1 MGGAPAFSG
10 NASGRSKGNMYGEAG
25 RGKGHHAARGRGG
38 QGDGD
43 WKNQKSRLQMAQ
55 EEDALEAGLGF
66 VNFTEGD
73 ERLGWLVNVSSVSGP
88 NNRHGRSRGIGAALK
103 DENASIHTRYARRY
117 PPARSPSRAPIQ
129 NLSKAWHPALPVFQN
144 SAKLNFQTLPIP
156 AIQTT
161 VQEAETGKEF
171 SAVNCYFMQ
180 QDGDTFKAQVRY
192 APYFLIATKPDC
204 EHDVEAFLRRR
215 YEGKIHDV
223 TVLDKEDLDLKNHLS
238 GLKQK
243 YLKVTFATVQ
253 DLMDV
258 RREVLPMV
266 KKNQSRSEAAEAY
279 EALHQMEASAV
290 THQGRAHH
298 GVSRGGEQK
307 STKGK
312 RAIANYADAMIDIR
326 EYDVPYHMRFLI
338 DTETRCG
345 WWYKVKVKQGE
356 VTLTHR
362 KDMLARGEVKICA
375 FDIETTKLPL
385 KFPDAEYDQVFMI
398 SYMLD
403 GQGYLII
410 NREVVS
416 ADIEDFEYSPKPE
429 YPGPFIVWNEPDEA
443 ALLRRWFDHMRE
455 VRPSVYV
462 TYNGDFFDWPFVET
476 RAEKN
481 GMSMYLELGFRCDR
495 KTGECRSRSAL
506 HLDAFAWVK
515 RDSYLPAGSHG
526 LKAVTK
532 AKLGYNPVEVD
543 PEDML
548 PFAQEQPHHMAAY
561 SVSDAVS
568 TYYLYMTYVHPFIF
582 SLATIIP
589 LSPDEVL
596 RKGSGTLCEALLM
609 VEAYRANIVCPNKT
623 QSAGEKH
630 YKGHL
635 LESETYIGGH
645 VECLEAGVFRA
656 DIPTKFRMNPK
667 GYQGL
672 LDSLDEDLKYALY
685 HEGKKM
691 TPEDV
696 ENYDEVRAAIAEK
709 LVDLRDNPV
718 QMAKPLIYHL
728 DVAAMYPN
736 IILTNRLQ
744 PPAMVTED
752 VCAACD
758 FNRPGKTCLREMEW
772 LWRGEH
778 YAATSSDYAAIKAQ
792 LEAEKFPPK
801 ADGTG
806 DGRPRY
812 WADLSYE
819 EQAAAKKKRLKMYSQ
834 KVYKRVLD
842 KPVTE
847 SKMAGICQ
855 RENGFYV
862 DTVKNFRDR
871 RYEYKGLNKT
881 WKGKLGD
888 AKKSGNPIAVQEAK
902 DMVTLFDSLQLA
914 HKCILN
920 SFYGYVMRKGAR
932 WYSMEM
938 AGVVTYTGAK
948 IIQMA
953 KRLVDD
959 IGKPLELDTDGI
971 WCCLPGTF
979 PEEFTLKPKE
989 GVNKKK
995 LTISYPC
1002 SVLNRLTALQCTN
1015 DQYQTLTDKE
1025 KRTYESSSEMSIE
1038 FEVDGPYKAMILP
1051 ASKEEGVLIKKR
1063 YAVFNFD
1070 GSLEEL
1076 KGFEVKR
1083 RGELKLIKMFQ
1094 TEVFDEFLKG
1104 TTLEEVYEAVGKVAN
1119 KWLDML
1125 DSKGRDLTDEDLVD
1139 YISEATTMSKSL
1151 EEYGDRKSCAT
1162 TTAKRLGA
1170 IIGGDIA
1177 NDKGLKAQ
1185 YIITKKPA
1193 GAPTSQRAVPVTVF
1207 QHEPAVAR
1215 SFLRDWTKDS
1225 PPGDADEVPD
1235 MRELLDWDYYKTRL
1249 ASAIQKIISIPAALQ
1264 HVPNPCPRV
1273 THPDWLHKMVR
1284 EKDDKFKQR
1293 KLADLFGAHDAKR
1306 ELLAAKDPNAPEH
1319 DAAATPGK
1327 KARGDELDMED
1338 VAGAA
1343 PGTLIGKTNGPR
1355 VQRFFRGV
1363 EDAARGGGVP
1373 TTPETAAVAARTLP
1387 GSGPSPADGGNV
1399 TGNVR
1404 RRNALDPVDI
1414 AREAFES
1421 LGSCP
1426 DKREDFDGWLRH
1438 HKAKWRLQRTERKR
1452 RRVQEADALAAA
1464 GGVTPGFGRSM
1475 TRPRTLGPGGLG
1487 AFVESRERTLAT
1499 SAWQLVQIEP
1509 AAAGPGH
1516 FTAWVL
1522 AAGTIHSV
1530 PIKVSRRLAV
1540 AMRSPDREGDLGL
1553 GGKKRV
1559 SAILPRGAKAEH
1571 VYEVK
1576 MEESEFASGLEVMD
1590 LLANPNVVGVFE
1602 RHVPLL
1608 EAAVQ
1613 KIGCVAS
1620 LRRGESR
1627 VDGGTVSEYDLD
1639 QLEMRTTAEC
1649 GYVPLARPD
1658 ASQAVRGMMRH
1669 VSLYRAG
1676 DKGKGVYALHT
1687 PATGAGVLVVV
1698 EPGAVGNGRRN
1709 QGVREVTVPAMDRA
1723 WRAARARVE
1732 ADGND
1737 AATRAEG
1744 ANDGIDWIVEYVKD
1758 DASAGAAVS
1767 RHLQAYLEDPKG
1779 PAVCVVEAPVDSG
1792 VDAVDGSIRR
1802 EGVAGRLG
1810 AIIPALARLPVV
1822 HVPANAAD
1830 TASMPAI
1837 GWQVNAAKTACARLA
1852 AHGDWLAERV
1862 AISRYAHIPV
1872 GNLGQDWCLHTADT
1886 FFARALRDSSQL
1898 LWTGPGGVPDLGGG
1912 SGDGAL
1918 SGLDDTLQT
1927 TRAEVNNPG
1936 AYRCVCVELRAHHL
1950 AVCAIANAHLLND
1963 LEQGALLGYEQNT
1976 VGSGKD
1982 KGDSGVRGGHEA
1994 AAAFRTLRTLVNNWL
2009 VDATER
2015 RNPYADALLGQ
2026 LRRWLLSAFST
2037 LREPALRHLVEL
2049 CMKKV
2054 FTLLLAEVKKL
2065 GATVVHA
2072 DMQTITIATGKNR
2085 LASAAAFVDG
2095 LRASLRRR
2103 ELFSWLELEP
2113 SRQWHSLL
2121 FRGPYD
2127 YGGLLASALP
2137 GAKQWS
2143 GHDTLGP
2150 DDFELDP
2157 VATRAAGVAEAAEAL
2172 DMHWNIASFLP
2183 ESIRE
2188 HFEVIVSEFIFRPWK
2203 RDFGGGLDDERDE
2216 VEDVD
2221 GLDDGEGDDAKA
2233 RVPPPLDTEGLEH
2246 EGDEALDECLLDA
2259 TPPQAREAGQTG
2271 PGQEENEPL
2280 PARTP
2285 LAGREAA
2292 EAAEEERA
2300 AWLAGQVGGYFS
2312 QRILRLVGEINRVL
2326 GPGTARHLGPQHR
2339 FPTPPGAHLPKELRG
2354 SPALAFVKTLCAA
2367 LSLDTSVE
2375 GPVSLLRKNA
2385 LKLLRVPEYA
2395 PQAEFREPCV
2405 TFVMR
2410 DAVCNYCSACADL
2423 DLCRDERLVEDAN
2436 WDCAACG
2443 NPYDPQWIEGT
2454 LVAHVN
2460 ERVRQAQLQDLRCT
2474 RDRRIKVSHLAARC
2488 ACGGLYGCVED
2499 AAATADDLRV
2509 MHDIARHHD
2518 FKVLRDV
2525 VEWVVRASPNLS
2537 HARAVLDVEDG
2548 K

>member
-1 MGGAPAFSG
+1 MTAPRA
-10 NASGRSKGNMYGEAG
+10 
-25 RGKGHHAARGRGG
+25 
-38 QGDGD
+38 
-43 WKNQKSRLQMAQ
+43 
-55 EEDALEAGLGF
+55 
-66 VNFTEGD
+66 T
-73 ERLGWLVNVSSVSGP
+73 
-88 NNRHGRSRGIGAALK
+88 
-103 DENASIHTRYARRY
+103 
-117 PPARSPSRAPIQ
+117 PPA
-129 NLSKAWHPALPVFQN
+129 LDSKISQAWHPTPHQPLFPAFQISAN
-144 SAKLNFQTLPIP
+144 SRTEPFSTH

-161 VQEAETGKEF
+161 IQEPETGKEF

-180 QDGDTFKAQVRY
+180 QDGETFKAQVRY
-192 APYFLIATKPDC
+192 APYFLLATKPDC

-215 YEGKIHDV
+215 YEGKILNV
-223 TVLDKEDLDLKNHLS
+223 TVEDKEDLDLKNHLS
-238 GLKQK
+238 GLTQK

-290 THQGRAHH
+290 AHAGRAHH

-312 RAIANYADAMIDIR
+312 RAIANYADAMMDIR

-345 WWYKVKVKQGE
+345 WWYQVKAVQGE

-362 KDMLARGEVKICA
+362 GDMLARGEVKICA

-416 ADIEDFEYSPKPE
+416 ADVDDFEYNPKPE

-455 VRPSVYV
+455 VQPSVYV

-476 RAEKN
+476 RAEKC
-481 GMSMYLELGFRCDR
+481 GMSMYLELGMRCDR

-548 PFAQEQPHHMAAY
+548 PFAQTHPHHMAAY

-623 QSAGEKH
+623 QSEGEKH
-630 YKGHL
+630 FRGHL

-685 HEGKKM
+685 HEGKQM

-709 LVDLRDNPV
+709 LVDLRDNPT

-744 PPAMVTED
+744 PSAMVTED
-752 VCAACD
+752 VCASCD

-778 YAATSSDYAAIKAQ
+778 SAATSSEYAAIKAQ
-792 LEAEKFPPK
+792 LEAEKFP
-801 ADGTG
+801 ALSDGK
-806 DGRPRY
+806 PRY

-819 EQAAAKKKRLKMYSQ
+819 EQAAAKKSRLKMYSQ
-834 KVYKRVLD
+834 KVYKRATD
-842 KPVTE
+842 KPITE
-847 SKMAGICQ
+847 TKIGGICQ

-871 RYEYKGLNKT
+871 RYEYKGLNKM

-888 AKKSGNPIAVQEAK
+888 AKKSGNPIAVQESK

-971 WCCLPGTF
+971 WCCLPGSF

-989 GVNKKK
+989 GVDKKK
-995 LTISYPC
+995 VTISYPC

-1015 DQYQTLTDKE
+1015 DQYQTLTDKQ
-1025 KRTYESSSEMSIE
+1025 KRTYETSSEMTIE

-1051 ASKEEGVLIKKR
+1051 ASKAEGVLIKKR

-1083 RGELKLIKMFQ
+1083 RGELKLIKLFQ

-1104 TTLEEVYEAVGKVAN
+1104 TTLEEVYDAVGKVAN

-1125 DSKGRDLTDEDLVD
+1125 DSKGKDLTDEDLVD

-1151 EEYGDRKSCAT
+1151 AEYGDRKSSAC
-1162 TTAKRLGA
+1162 TTARRLGA
-1170 IIGGDIA
+1170 FIGNDIV

-1185 YIITKKPA
+1185 YIITKKPTD
-1193 GAPTSQRAVPVTVF
+1193 APTSQKAVPVTIF
-1207 QHEPAVAR
+1207 QAEPAVAR
-1215 SFLRDWTKDS
+1215 SFLREWTKDI
-1225 PPGDADEVPD
+1225 PPGEPDEVPD
-1235 MRELLDWDYYKTRL
+1235 MREMLDWEYYKQRL
-1249 ASAIQKIISIPAALQ
+1249 GNAIQKIISIPAALQ
-1264 HVPNPCPRV
+1264 HVVNPCPRV
-1273 THPDWLHKMVR
+1273 IHPDWLHKMLR

-1293 KLADLFGAHDAKR
+1293 KLADLFGAQHER
-1306 ELLAAKDPNAPEH
+1306 NELAAKDPNAPAL
-1319 DAAATPGK
+1319 DQTTTPGK
-1327 KARGDELDMED
+1327 KGPGDELDMED
-1338 VAGAA
+1338 MAGGA
-1343 PGTLIGKTNGPR
+1343 PGTLIGKTSGPR
-1355 VQRFFRGV
+1355 VQRFFRGAA
-1363 EDAARGGGVP
+1363 EDAAPGGVP
-1373 TTPETAAVAARTLP
+1373 TTPETGAVASRAVP
-1387 GSGPSPADGGNV
+1387 GSGPTPGRT
-1399 TGNVR
+1399 TGTVR
-1404 RRNALDPVDI
+1404 KSRDAMDPVEI
-1414 AREAFES
+1414 ARETLEA
-1421 LGSCP
+1421 LGACP
-1426 DKREDFDGWLRH
+1426 DKKDDFDGWLQH
-1438 HKAKWRLQRTERKR
+1438 HKAKWRLQKAERKR

-1475 TRPRTLGPGGLG
+1475 TRPRAFGPGGLG
-1487 AFVESRERTLAT
+1487 AFVESRERTLAS

-1509 AAAGPGH
+1509 NSAGPGH

-1530 PIKVSRRLAV
+1530 PIKVSRRLTV

-1559 SAILPRGAKAEH
+1559 AAILPRGAKAEH

-1576 MEESEFASGLEVMD
+1576 MEESEFTSGLEVVD
-1590 LLANPNVVGVFE
+1590 LLVDPNVLGVFE
-1602 RHVPLL
+1602 RHVPLI
-1608 EAAVQ
+1608 ETAVQ
-1613 KIGCVAS
+1613 RVGCVAT
-1620 LRRGESR
+1620 LRRDADAKDANA
-1627 VDGGTVSEYDLD
+1627 VLEYDLD
-1639 QLEMRTTAEC
+1639 DLEMRTTAEC
-1649 GYVPLARPD
+1649 GYVPLADPD
-1658 ASQAVRGMMRH
+1658 SATAVRGMMRH

-1676 DKGKGVYALHT
+1676 GKDKGVYALHT
-1687 PATGAGVLVVV
+1687 PATGSAVLVVV
-1698 EPGAVGNGRRN
+1698 EPGAVGNGRRQ
-1709 QGVREVTVPAMDRA
+1709 QGVREVTAASMDRG
-1723 WRAARARVE
+1723 WRAARAE
-1732 ADGND
+1732 LKAAADDAVADD
-1737 AATRAEG
+1737 AATDEG
-1744 ANDGIDWIVEYVKD
+1744 EPSVKWTVEYVKD
-1758 DASAGAAVS
+1758 DEAAGAAVS

-1779 PAVCVVEAPVDSG
+1779 PALCLVEAPADSG
-1792 VDAVDGSIRR
+1792 VDAGADGSIRR

-1810 AIIPALARLPVV
+1810 AMIPALARLPVV
-1822 HVPANAAD
+1822 CVPANAAD
-1830 TASMPAI
+1830 SASMPAI
-1837 GWQVNAAKTACARLA
+1837 GWQVNAAKTACTRVA
-1852 AHGDWLAERV
+1852 AAGDWLAERV

-1872 GNLGQDWCLHTADT
+1872 GNLGSDWCLHTADT
-1886 FFARALRDSSQL
+1886 FFARALRDSAQL

-1918 SGLDDTLQT
+1918 SGLDDTLVT

-1936 AYRCVCVELRAHHL
+1936 AYRCVCVELKAHHL

-1963 LEQGALLGYEQNT
+1963 LEQGALLGYEQST
-1976 VGSGKD
+1976 VGGGKD

-2026 LRRWLLSAFST
+2026 LRRWLLSAFSS

-2065 GATVVHA
+2065 GATVIHA

-2157 VATRAAGVAEAAEAL
+2157 KTTGANGVDDAAEAL

-2188 HFEVIVSEFIFRPWK
+2188 HFEVVVSEFIFRPWK
-2203 RDFGGGLDDERDE
+2203 RDFGGGL
-2216 VEDVD
+2216 EDVD
-2221 GLDDGEGDDAKA
+2221 REPEYEVESDEEDNTHT
-2233 RVPPPLDTEGLEH
+2233 RPVPNVRSTGLED
-2246 EGDEALDECLLDA
+2246 EGDEALDS
-2259 TPPQAREAGQTG
+2259 TPPQPATEPPSVTFEDDADGLNPGEPMTQLQGREAREA
-2271 PGQEENEPL
+2271 
-2280 PARTP
+2280 
-2285 LAGREAA
+2285 
-2292 EAAEEERA
+2292 AAEERS
-2300 AWLAGQVGGYFS
+2300 AWLAGQVRGYFS

-2326 GPGTARHLGPQHR
+2326 GPGTARNLGPQHK
-2339 FPTPPGAHLPKELRG
+2339 FPNPPGAHLPTELRG
-2354 SPALAFVKTLCAA
+2354 SPALAFVKTLVAV
-2367 LSLDTSVE
+2367 LSLDTGVE
-2375 GPVSLLRKNA
+2375 GPVALLRKNA

-2395 PQAEFREPCV
+2395 PMAEFREPCV

-2410 DAVCNYCSACADL
+2410 DAVCDYCSACVDL
-2423 DLCRDERLVEDAN
+2423 DLCRDERLVEEQN
-2436 WDCAACG
+2436 WDCVSCG

-2460 ERVRQAQLQDLRCT
+2460 ERVRTAQLQDLRCG
-2474 RDRRIKVSHLAARC
+2474 RDRRIKVSHLGARC
-2488 ACGGLYGCVED
+2488 ACGGLYKCVED
-2499 AAATADDLRV
+2499 QSAVADDLRV
-2509 MHDIARHHD
+2509 MHDIARHHE
-2518 FKVLRDV
+2518 FAVLKDV
-2525 VEWVVRASPNLS
+2525 VEWVVRSSPNLS
-2537 HARAVLDVEDG
+2537 HARAVLELEDA

>member
-1 MGGAPAFSG
+1 M
-10 NASGRSKGNMYGEAG
+10 
-25 RGKGHHAARGRGG
+25 
-38 QGDGD
+38 
-43 WKNQKSRLQMAQ
+43 
-55 EEDALEAGLGF
+55 
-66 VNFTEGD
+66 
-73 ERLGWLVNVSSVSGP
+73 
-88 NNRHGRSRGIGAALK
+88 
-103 DENASIHTRYARRY
+103 
-117 PPARSPSRAPIQ
+117 
-129 NLSKAWHPALPVFQN
+129 
-144 SAKLNFQTLPIP
+144 
-156 AIQTT
+156 
-161 VQEAETGKEF
+161 
-171 SAVNCYFMQ
+171 
-180 QDGDTFKAQVRY
+180 
-192 APYFLIATKPDC
+192 
-204 EHDVEAFLRRR
+204 
-215 YEGKIHDV
+215 
-223 TVLDKEDLDLKNHLS
+223 
-238 GLKQK
+238 
-243 YLKVTFATVQ
+243 
-253 DLMDV
+253 
-258 RREVLPMV
+258 
-266 KKNQSRSEAAEAY
+266 
-279 EALHQMEASAV
+279 
-290 THQGRAHH
+290 
-298 GVSRGGEQK
+298 
-307 STKGK
+307 
-312 RAIANYADAMIDIR
+312 
-326 EYDVPYHMRFLI
+326 
-338 DTETRCG
+338 
-345 WWYKVKVKQGE
+345 
-356 VTLTHR
+356 
-362 KDMLARGEVKICA
+362 
-375 FDIETTKLPL
+375 
-385 KFPDAEYDQVFMI
+385 
-398 SYMLD
+398 
-403 GQGYLII
+403 
-410 NREVVS
+410 
-416 ADIEDFEYSPKPE
+416 
-429 YPGPFIVWNEPDEA
+429 
-443 ALLRRWFDHMRE
+443 
-455 VRPSVYV
+455 
-462 TYNGDFFDWPFVET
+462 
-476 RAEKN
+476 
-481 GMSMYLELGFRCDR
+481 
-495 KTGECRSRSAL
+495 
-506 HLDAFAWVK
+506 
-515 RDSYLPAGSHG
+515 
-526 LKAVTK
+526 
-532 AKLGYNPVEVD
+532 
-543 PEDML
+543 
-548 PFAQEQPHHMAAY
+548 
-561 SVSDAVS
+561 
-568 TYYLYMTYVHPFIF
+568 
-582 SLATIIP
+582 
-589 LSPDEVL
+589 
-596 RKGSGTLCEALLM
+596 
-609 VEAYRANIVCPNKT
+609 
-623 QSAGEKH
+623 
-630 YKGHL
+630 
-635 LESETYIGGH
+635 
-645 VECLEAGVFRA
+645 
-656 DIPTKFRMNPK
+656 
-667 GYQGL
+667 
-672 LDSLDEDLKYALY
+672 
-685 HEGKKM
+685 
-691 TPEDV
+691 
-696 ENYDEVRAAIAEK
+696 
-709 LVDLRDNPV
+709 
-718 QMAKPLIYHL
+718 
-728 DVAAMYPN
+728 
-736 IILTNRLQ
+736 
-744 PPAMVTED
+744 
-752 VCAACD
+752 
-758 FNRPGKTCLREMEW
+758 
-772 LWRGEH
+772 
-778 YAATSSDYAAIKAQ
+778 
-792 LEAEKFPPK
+792 
-801 ADGTG
+801 
-806 DGRPRY
+806 
-812 WADLSYE
+812 
-819 EQAAAKKKRLKMYSQ
+819 
-834 KVYKRVLD
+834 
-842 KPVTE
+842 
-847 SKMAGICQ
+847 
-855 RENGFYV
+855 
-862 DTVKNFRDR
+862 
-871 RYEYKGLNKT
+871 
-881 WKGKLGD
+881 
-888 AKKSGNPIAVQEAK
+888 
-902 DMVTLFDSLQLA
+902 
-914 HKCILN
+914 
-920 SFYGYVMRKGAR
+920 
-932 WYSMEM
+932 
-938 AGVVTYTGAK
+938 
-948 IIQMA
+948 
-953 KRLVDD
+953 
-959 IGKPLELDTDGI
+959 
-971 WCCLPGTF
+971 
-979 PEEFTLKPKE
+979 
-989 GVNKKK
+989 
-995 LTISYPC
+995 
-1002 SVLNRLTALQCTN
+1002 
-1015 DQYQTLTDKE
+1015 
-1025 KRTYESSSEMSIE
+1025 
-1038 FEVDGPYKAMILP
+1038 
-1051 ASKEEGVLIKKR
+1051 
-1063 YAVFNFD
+1063 
-1070 GSLEEL
+1070 
-1076 KGFEVKR
+1076 
-1083 RGELKLIKMFQ
+1083 
-1094 TEVFDEFLKG
+1094 
-1104 TTLEEVYEAVGKVAN
+1104 
-1119 KWLDML
+1119 
-1125 DSKGRDLTDEDLVD
+1125 
-1139 YISEATTMSKSL
+1139 
-1151 EEYGDRKSCAT
+1151 
-1162 TTAKRLGA
+1162 
-1170 IIGGDIA
+1170 
-1177 NDKGLKAQ
+1177 
-1185 YIITKKPA
+1185 
-1193 GAPTSQRAVPVTVF
+1193 
-1207 QHEPAVAR
+1207 
-1215 SFLRDWTKDS
+1215 
-1225 PPGDADEVPD
+1225 
-1235 MRELLDWDYYKTRL
+1235 
-1249 ASAIQKIISIPAALQ
+1249 
-1264 HVPNPCPRV
+1264 
-1273 THPDWLHKMVR
+1273 
-1284 EKDDKFKQR
+1284 
-1293 KLADLFGAHDAKR
+1293 
-1306 ELLAAKDPNAPEH
+1306 
-1319 DAAATPGK
+1319 
-1327 KARGDELDMED
+1327 
-1338 VAGAA
+1338 
-1343 PGTLIGKTNGPR
+1343 
-1355 VQRFFRGV
+1355 
-1363 EDAARGGGVP
+1363 
-1373 TTPETAAVAARTLP
+1373 
-1387 GSGPSPADGGNV
+1387 
-1399 TGNVR
+1399 
-1404 RRNALDPVDI
+1404 
-1414 AREAFES
+1414 
-1421 LGSCP
+1421 
-1426 DKREDFDGWLRH
+1426 
-1438 HKAKWRLQRTERKR
+1438 
-1452 RRVQEADALAAA
+1452 
-1464 GGVTPGFGRSM
+1464 
-1475 TRPRTLGPGGLG
+1475 G

-1723 WRAARARVE
+1723 WRAAQARVE
-1732 ADGND
+1732 ADGDD
-1737 AATRAEG
+1737 AATRADG
-1744 ANDGIDWIVEYVKD
+1744 ANDGVDWIVEYVKD

-1837 GWQVNAAKTACARLA
+1837 GWQTNAAKTACARLA

-2054 FTLLLAEVKKL
+2054 FTLLLAEVNKL

-2203 RDFGGGLDDERDE
+2203 RDFGGGLEDERDE

-2221 GLDDGEGDDAKA
+2221 GLDDGEGNDAKA

>member
-1 MGGAPAFSG
+1 MGRAPAFSG
-10 NASGRSKGNMYGEAG
+10 GASGRSKGNMYGEAG
-25 RGKGHHAARGRGG
+25 RGKGHHASRGRGDKG
-38 QGDGD
+38 GDGD

-55 EEDALEAGLGF
+55 EDDALEAGLGF

-73 ERLGWLVNVSSVSGP
+73 ERLGWLVNVSSVSA
-88 NNRHGRSRGIGAALK
+88 RT
-103 DENASIHTRYARRY
+103 TRYGRFRRVGRY
-117 PPARSPSRAPIQ
+117 QRTDRIDPSAIPPSMTAPRATPPA
-129 NLSKAWHPALPVFQN
+129 LDSKISQAWHPTQHQPLFPAFQISAN
-144 SAKLNFQTLPIP
+144 SRTEPFSAH

-161 VQEAETGKEF
+161 IQEPETGKEF

-180 QDGDTFKAQVRY
+180 QDGETFKAQVRY
-192 APYFLIATKPDC
+192 APYFLLATKPDC

-215 YEGKIHDV
+215 YEGKILNV
-223 TVLDKEDLDLKNHLS
+223 TVEDKEDLDLKNHLS
-238 GLKQK
+238 GLTQK

-290 THQGRAHH
+290 AHAGRAHH

-312 RAIANYADAMIDIR
+312 RAIANYADAMMDIR

-345 WWYKVKVKQGE
+345 WWYQVKAVQGE

-362 KDMLARGEVKICA
+362 GDMLARGEVKICA

-416 ADIEDFEYSPKPE
+416 ADVDDFEYNPKPE

-455 VRPSVYV
+455 VQPSVYV

-476 RAEKN
+476 RAEKC
-481 GMSMYLELGFRCDR
+481 GMSMYLELGMRCDR

-548 PFAQEQPHHMAAY
+548 PFAQTHPHHMAAY

-623 QSAGEKH
+623 QSEGEKH
-630 YKGHL
+630 FRGHL

-645 VECLEAGVFRA
+645 VECLDAGVFRA

-667 GYQGL
+667 GYKGL

-685 HEGKKM
+685 HEGKQM

-709 LVDLRDNPV
+709 LVDLRDNPT

-744 PPAMVTED
+744 PSAMVTED
-752 VCAACD
+752 VCASCD

-778 YAATSSDYAAIKAQ
+778 SAATSSEYAAIKAQ
-792 LEAEKFPPK
+792 LEAEKFP
-801 ADGTG
+801 ALSDGK
-806 DGRPRY
+806 PRY

-819 EQAAAKKKRLKMYSQ
+819 EQAVAKKSRLKMYSQ
-834 KVYKRVLD
+834 KVYKRATD
-842 KPVTE
+842 KPITE
-847 SKMAGICQ
+847 TKIGGICQ

-871 RYEYKGLNKT
+871 RYEYKGLNKM

-888 AKKSGNPIAVQEAK
+888 AKKSGNPIAVQESK

-971 WCCLPGTF
+971 WCCLPGSF

-989 GVNKKK
+989 GVDKKK
-995 LTISYPC
+995 VTISYPC

-1015 DQYQTLTDKE
+1015 DQYQTLTDKQ
-1025 KRTYESSSEMSIE
+1025 KRTYETSSEMTIE

-1051 ASKEEGVLIKKR
+1051 ASKAEGVLIKKR

-1104 TTLEEVYEAVGKVAN
+1104 TTLEEVYDAVGKVAN

-1125 DSKGRDLTDEDLVD
+1125 DSKGKDLTDEDLVD

-1151 EEYGDRKSCAT
+1151 AEYGDRKSSAC
-1162 TTAKRLGA
+1162 TTARRLGA
-1170 IIGGDIA
+1170 FIGNDIV

-1185 YIITKKPA
+1185 YIITKKPTD
-1193 GAPTSQRAVPVTVF
+1193 APTSQKAVPVTIF
-1207 QHEPAVAR
+1207 QAEPAVAR
-1215 SFLRDWTKDS
+1215 SFLREWTKDI
-1225 PPGDADEVPD
+1225 PPGEPDEVPD
-1235 MRELLDWDYYKTRL
+1235 MREMLDWEYYKQRL
-1249 ASAIQKIISIPAALQ
+1249 GNAIQKIISIPAALQ
-1264 HVPNPCPRV
+1264 HVVNPCPRV
-1273 THPDWLHKMVR
+1273 IHPDWLHKMLR

-1293 KLADLFGAHDAKR
+1293 KLADLFGAQHER
-1306 ELLAAKDPNAPEH
+1306 NELAAKDPNAPAL
-1319 DAAATPGK
+1319 DQTTTPGK
-1327 KARGDELDMED
+1327 KGPGDELDIED
-1338 VAGAA
+1338 MAGGA
-1343 PGTLIGKTNGPR
+1343 PGTLIGKTSGPM
-1355 VQRFFRGV
+1355 VQRFFRGAA
-1363 EDAARGGGVP
+1363 EDAAPGGVP
-1373 TTPETAAVAARTLP
+1373 TTPETGAVASRAVP
-1387 GSGPSPADGGNV
+1387 GSGPTPGRT
-1399 TGNVR
+1399 TGTVR
-1404 RRNALDPVDI
+1404 KSRDAMDPVEI
-1414 AREAFES
+1414 ARETLEA
-1421 LGSCP
+1421 LGACP
-1426 DKREDFDGWLRH
+1426 DKKDDFDGWLQH
-1438 HKAKWRLQRTERKR
+1438 HKAKWRLQKAERKR

-1464 GGVTPGFGRSM
+1464 GGVTTGFGRSM
-1475 TRPRTLGPGGLG
+1475 TRPRAFGPGGLG
-1487 AFVESRERTLAT
+1487 AFVESRERTLAS

-1509 AAAGPGH
+1509 NSAGPGH

-1530 PIKVSRRLAV
+1530 PIKVSRRLTV

-1559 SAILPRGAKAEH
+1559 AAILPRGAKAEH

-1576 MEESEFASGLEVMD
+1576 MEESEFTSGLEVVD
-1590 LLANPNVVGVFE
+1590 LLADPNVLGVFE
-1602 RHVPLL
+1602 RHVTLI
-1608 EAAVQ
+1608 ETAVQ
-1613 KIGCVAS
+1613 RVGCVAT
-1620 LRRGESR
+1620 LRRDADAKDANA
-1627 VDGGTVSEYDLD
+1627 VLEYDLD
-1639 QLEMRTTAEC
+1639 DLEMRTTAEC
-1649 GYVPLARPD
+1649 GYVPLADPD
-1658 ASQAVRGMMRH
+1658 STTAVRGMMRH

-1676 DKGKGVYALHT
+1676 GKDKGVYALHT
-1687 PATGAGVLVVV
+1687 PAAGSAVLVVV
-1698 EPGAVGNGRRN
+1698 EPGAVGNGRRQ
-1709 QGVREVTVPAMDRA
+1709 QGVREVTAASMDRG
-1723 WRAARARVE
+1723 WRAARAE
-1732 ADGND
+1732 LKAAADDAVADD
-1737 AATRAEG
+1737 AATDEG
-1744 ANDGIDWIVEYVKD
+1744 EPSVKWTVEYVKD
-1758 DASAGAAVS
+1758 DEAAGEAVS

-1779 PAVCVVEAPVDSG
+1779 PALCLVEAPADSG
-1792 VDAVDGSIRR
+1792 VDAGADGSIRR

-1810 AIIPALARLPVV
+1810 AMIPALARLPVV
-1822 HVPANAAD
+1822 CVPANAAD
-1830 TASMPAI
+1830 SASMPAI
-1837 GWQVNAAKTACARLA
+1837 GWQVNAAKTACTRVA
-1852 AHGDWLAERV
+1852 AAGDWLAERV

-1872 GNLGQDWCLHTADT
+1872 GNLGSDWCLHTADT
-1886 FFARALRDSSQL
+1886 FFARALRDSAQL

-1918 SGLDDTLQT
+1918 SGLDDTLVT

-1936 AYRCVCVELRAHHL
+1936 AYRCVCVELKAHHL

-1963 LEQGALLGYEQNT
+1963 LEQGALLGYEQST
-1976 VGSGKD
+1976 VGGGKD

-2026 LRRWLLSAFST
+2026 LRRWLLSAFSS

-2065 GATVVHA
+2065 GATVIHA

-2157 VATRAAGVAEAAEAL
+2157 KTTGANGVDDAAEAL

-2188 HFEVIVSEFIFRPWK
+2188 HFEVVVSEFIFRPWK
-2203 RDFGGGLDDERDE
+2203 RDFGGGL
-2216 VEDVD
+2216 EDVD
-2221 GLDDGEGDDAKA
+2221 REPEYEVDSDDEDNTHT
-2233 RVPPPLDTEGLEH
+2233 RPVPNVRSTGLED
-2246 EGDEALDECLLDA
+2246 EGDEALDS
-2259 TPPQAREAGQTG
+2259 TPPQPATEPPSVTFEDDADGLNPGEPMTQLQGREAREA
-2271 PGQEENEPL
+2271 
-2280 PARTP
+2280 
-2285 LAGREAA
+2285 
-2292 EAAEEERA
+2292 AAEERS
-2300 AWLAGQVGGYFS
+2300 AWLAGQVRGYFS

-2326 GPGTARHLGPQHR
+2326 GPGTARNLGPQHK
-2339 FPTPPGAHLPKELRG
+2339 FPTPPGAHLPTELRG
-2354 SPALAFVKTLCAA
+2354 SPALAFVKTLVAV
-2367 LSLDTSVE
+2367 LSLDTGVE
-2375 GPVSLLRKNA
+2375 GPVALLRKNA

-2395 PQAEFREPCV
+2395 PMAEFREPCV

-2410 DAVCNYCSACADL
+2410 DAVCDYCSACVDL
-2423 DLCRDERLVEDAN
+2423 DLCRDERLVEEQN
-2436 WDCAACG
+2436 WDCVSCG

-2460 ERVRQAQLQDLRCT
+2460 ERVRTAQLQDLRCG
-2474 RDRRIKVSHLAARC
+2474 RDRRIKVSHLGARC
-2488 ACGGLYGCVED
+2488 ACGGLYKCVED
-2499 AAATADDLRV
+2499 QSAVADDLRV
-2509 MHDIARHHD
+2509 MHDIARHHE
-2518 FKVLRDV
+2518 FAVLKDV
-2525 VEWVVRASPNLS
+2525 VEWVVRSSPNLS
-2537 HARAVLDVEDG
+2537 HARAVLELEDA

>member
-1 MGGAPAFSG
+1 M
-10 NASGRSKGNMYGEAG
+10 
-25 RGKGHHAARGRGG
+25 
-38 QGDGD
+38 
-43 WKNQKSRLQMAQ
+43 
-55 EEDALEAGLGF
+55 
-66 VNFTEGD
+66 
-73 ERLGWLVNVSSVSGP
+73 
-88 NNRHGRSRGIGAALK
+88 
-103 DENASIHTRYARRY
+103 
-117 PPARSPSRAPIQ
+117 
-129 NLSKAWHPALPVFQN
+129 
-144 SAKLNFQTLPIP
+144 
-156 AIQTT
+156 
-161 VQEAETGKEF
+161 
-171 SAVNCYFMQ
+171 
-180 QDGDTFKAQVRY
+180 
-192 APYFLIATKPDC
+192 
-204 EHDVEAFLRRR
+204 
-215 YEGKIHDV
+215 
-223 TVLDKEDLDLKNHLS
+223 
-238 GLKQK
+238 
-243 YLKVTFATVQ
+243 
-253 DLMDV
+253 
-258 RREVLPMV
+258 
-266 KKNQSRSEAAEAY
+266 
-279 EALHQMEASAV
+279 
-290 THQGRAHH
+290 
-298 GVSRGGEQK
+298 
-307 STKGK
+307 
-312 RAIANYADAMIDIR
+312 
-326 EYDVPYHMRFLI
+326 
-338 DTETRCG
+338 
-345 WWYKVKVKQGE
+345 
-356 VTLTHR
+356 
-362 KDMLARGEVKICA
+362 
-375 FDIETTKLPL
+375 
-385 KFPDAEYDQVFMI
+385 
-398 SYMLD
+398 
-403 GQGYLII
+403 
-410 NREVVS
+410 
-416 ADIEDFEYSPKPE
+416 
-429 YPGPFIVWNEPDEA
+429 
-443 ALLRRWFDHMRE
+443 
-455 VRPSVYV
+455 
-462 TYNGDFFDWPFVET
+462 
-476 RAEKN
+476 
-481 GMSMYLELGFRCDR
+481 
-495 KTGECRSRSAL
+495 
-506 HLDAFAWVK
+506 
-515 RDSYLPAGSHG
+515 
-526 LKAVTK
+526 
-532 AKLGYNPVEVD
+532 
-543 PEDML
+543 
-548 PFAQEQPHHMAAY
+548 
-561 SVSDAVS
+561 
-568 TYYLYMTYVHPFIF
+568 
-582 SLATIIP
+582 
-589 LSPDEVL
+589 
-596 RKGSGTLCEALLM
+596 
-609 VEAYRANIVCPNKT
+609 
-623 QSAGEKH
+623 
-630 YKGHL
+630 
-635 LESETYIGGH
+635 
-645 VECLEAGVFRA
+645 
-656 DIPTKFRMNPK
+656 
-667 GYQGL
+667 
-672 LDSLDEDLKYALY
+672 
-685 HEGKKM
+685 
-691 TPEDV
+691 
-696 ENYDEVRAAIAEK
+696 
-709 LVDLRDNPV
+709 
-718 QMAKPLIYHL
+718 
-728 DVAAMYPN
+728 
-736 IILTNRLQ
+736 
-744 PPAMVTED
+744 
-752 VCAACD
+752 
-758 FNRPGKTCLREMEW
+758 
-772 LWRGEH
+772 
-778 YAATSSDYAAIKAQ
+778 
-792 LEAEKFPPK
+792 
-801 ADGTG
+801 
-806 DGRPRY
+806 
-812 WADLSYE
+812 
-819 EQAAAKKKRLKMYSQ
+819 
-834 KVYKRVLD
+834 
-842 KPVTE
+842 
-847 SKMAGICQ
+847 
-855 RENGFYV
+855 
-862 DTVKNFRDR
+862 
-871 RYEYKGLNKT
+871 
-881 WKGKLGD
+881 
-888 AKKSGNPIAVQEAK
+888 
-902 DMVTLFDSLQLA
+902 
-914 HKCILN
+914 
-920 SFYGYVMRKGAR
+920 
-932 WYSMEM
+932 
-938 AGVVTYTGAK
+938 
-948 IIQMA
+948 
-953 KRLVDD
+953 
-959 IGKPLELDTDGI
+959 
-971 WCCLPGTF
+971 
-979 PEEFTLKPKE
+979 
-989 GVNKKK
+989 
-995 LTISYPC
+995 
-1002 SVLNRLTALQCTN
+1002 
-1015 DQYQTLTDKE
+1015 
-1025 KRTYESSSEMSIE
+1025 
-1038 FEVDGPYKAMILP
+1038 
-1051 ASKEEGVLIKKR
+1051 
-1063 YAVFNFD
+1063 
-1070 GSLEEL
+1070 
-1076 KGFEVKR
+1076 
-1083 RGELKLIKMFQ
+1083 
-1094 TEVFDEFLKG
+1094 
-1104 TTLEEVYEAVGKVAN
+1104 
-1119 KWLDML
+1119 
-1125 DSKGRDLTDEDLVD
+1125 
-1139 YISEATTMSKSL
+1139 
-1151 EEYGDRKSCAT
+1151 
-1162 TTAKRLGA
+1162 
-1170 IIGGDIA
+1170 
-1177 NDKGLKAQ
+1177 
-1185 YIITKKPA
+1185 
-1193 GAPTSQRAVPVTVF
+1193 
-1207 QHEPAVAR
+1207 
-1215 SFLRDWTKDS
+1215 
-1225 PPGDADEVPD
+1225 
-1235 MRELLDWDYYKTRL
+1235 
-1249 ASAIQKIISIPAALQ
+1249 
-1264 HVPNPCPRV
+1264 
-1273 THPDWLHKMVR
+1273 
-1284 EKDDKFKQR
+1284 
-1293 KLADLFGAHDAKR
+1293 
-1306 ELLAAKDPNAPEH
+1306 
-1319 DAAATPGK
+1319 
-1327 KARGDELDMED
+1327 
-1338 VAGAA
+1338 
-1343 PGTLIGKTNGPR
+1343 
-1355 VQRFFRGV
+1355 
-1363 EDAARGGGVP
+1363 
-1373 TTPETAAVAARTLP
+1373 
-1387 GSGPSPADGGNV
+1387 
-1399 TGNVR
+1399 
-1404 RRNALDPVDI
+1404 
-1414 AREAFES
+1414 
-1421 LGSCP
+1421 
-1426 DKREDFDGWLRH
+1426 
-1438 HKAKWRLQRTERKR
+1438 
-1452 RRVQEADALAAA
+1452 
-1464 GGVTPGFGRSM
+1464 
-1475 TRPRTLGPGGLG
+1475 G

-1732 ADGND
+1732 ADGDD
-1737 AATRAEG
+1737 AATRADG
-1744 ANDGIDWIVEYVKD
+1744 ANDGVDWIVEYVKD

>member
-1 MGGAPAFSG
+1 
-10 NASGRSKGNMYGEAG
+10 
-25 RGKGHHAARGRGG
+25 
-38 QGDGD
+38 
-43 WKNQKSRLQMAQ
+43 
-55 EEDALEAGLGF
+55 
-66 VNFTEGD
+66 
-73 ERLGWLVNVSSVSGP
+73 
-88 NNRHGRSRGIGAALK
+88 
-103 DENASIHTRYARRY
+103 
-117 PPARSPSRAPIQ
+117 
-129 NLSKAWHPALPVFQN
+129 
-144 SAKLNFQTLPIP
+144 
-156 AIQTT
+156 
-161 VQEAETGKEF
+161 
-171 SAVNCYFMQ
+171 
-180 QDGDTFKAQVRY
+180 
-192 APYFLIATKPDC
+192 
-204 EHDVEAFLRRR
+204 
-215 YEGKIHDV
+215 
-223 TVLDKEDLDLKNHLS
+223 
-238 GLKQK
+238 
-243 YLKVTFATVQ
+243 
-253 DLMDV
+253 
-258 RREVLPMV
+258 
-266 KKNQSRSEAAEAY
+266 
-279 EALHQMEASAV
+279 
-290 THQGRAHH
+290 
-298 GVSRGGEQK
+298 
-307 STKGK
+307 
-312 RAIANYADAMIDIR
+312 
-326 EYDVPYHMRFLI
+326 
-338 DTETRCG
+338 
-345 WWYKVKVKQGE
+345 
-356 VTLTHR
+356 
-362 KDMLARGEVKICA
+362 
-375 FDIETTKLPL
+375 
-385 KFPDAEYDQVFMI
+385 
-398 SYMLD
+398 
-403 GQGYLII
+403 
-410 NREVVS
+410 
-416 ADIEDFEYSPKPE
+416 
-429 YPGPFIVWNEPDEA
+429 
-443 ALLRRWFDHMRE
+443 
-455 VRPSVYV
+455 
-462 TYNGDFFDWPFVET
+462 
-476 RAEKN
+476 
-481 GMSMYLELGFRCDR
+481 
-495 KTGECRSRSAL
+495 
-506 HLDAFAWVK
+506 
-515 RDSYLPAGSHG
+515 
-526 LKAVTK
+526 
-532 AKLGYNPVEVD
+532 
-543 PEDML
+543 
-548 PFAQEQPHHMAAY
+548 
-561 SVSDAVS
+561 
-568 TYYLYMTYVHPFIF
+568 
-582 SLATIIP
+582 
-589 LSPDEVL
+589 
-596 RKGSGTLCEALLM
+596 
-609 VEAYRANIVCPNKT
+609 
-623 QSAGEKH
+623 
-630 YKGHL
+630 
-635 LESETYIGGH
+635 
-645 VECLEAGVFRA
+645 
-656 DIPTKFRMNPK
+656 
-667 GYQGL
+667 
-672 LDSLDEDLKYALY
+672 
-685 HEGKKM
+685 
-691 TPEDV
+691 
-696 ENYDEVRAAIAEK
+696 
-709 LVDLRDNPV
+709 
-718 QMAKPLIYHL
+718 
-728 DVAAMYPN
+728 
-736 IILTNRLQ
+736 
-744 PPAMVTED
+744 
-752 VCAACD
+752 
-758 FNRPGKTCLREMEW
+758 
-772 LWRGEH
+772 
-778 YAATSSDYAAIKAQ
+778 
-792 LEAEKFPPK
+792 
-801 ADGTG
+801 
-806 DGRPRY
+806 
-812 WADLSYE
+812 
-819 EQAAAKKKRLKMYSQ
+819 
-834 KVYKRVLD
+834 
-842 KPVTE
+842 
-847 SKMAGICQ
+847 
-855 RENGFYV
+855 
-862 DTVKNFRDR
+862 
-871 RYEYKGLNKT
+871 
-881 WKGKLGD
+881 
-888 AKKSGNPIAVQEAK
+888 
-902 DMVTLFDSLQLA
+902 
-914 HKCILN
+914 
-920 SFYGYVMRKGAR
+920 
-932 WYSMEM
+932 
-938 AGVVTYTGAK
+938 
-948 IIQMA
+948 
-953 KRLVDD
+953 
-959 IGKPLELDTDGI
+959 
-971 WCCLPGTF
+971 
-979 PEEFTLKPKE
+979 
-989 GVNKKK
+989 
-995 LTISYPC
+995 
-1002 SVLNRLTALQCTN
+1002 
-1015 DQYQTLTDKE
+1015 
-1025 KRTYESSSEMSIE
+1025 
-1038 FEVDGPYKAMILP
+1038 
-1051 ASKEEGVLIKKR
+1051 
-1063 YAVFNFD
+1063 
-1070 GSLEEL
+1070 
-1076 KGFEVKR
+1076 
-1083 RGELKLIKMFQ
+1083 
-1094 TEVFDEFLKG
+1094 
-1104 TTLEEVYEAVGKVAN
+1104 
-1119 KWLDML
+1119 
-1125 DSKGRDLTDEDLVD
+1125 
-1139 YISEATTMSKSL
+1139 
-1151 EEYGDRKSCAT
+1151 
-1162 TTAKRLGA
+1162 
-1170 IIGGDIA
+1170 
-1177 NDKGLKAQ
+1177 
-1185 YIITKKPA
+1185 
-1193 GAPTSQRAVPVTVF
+1193 
-1207 QHEPAVAR
+1207 
-1215 SFLRDWTKDS
+1215 
-1225 PPGDADEVPD
+1225 
-1235 MRELLDWDYYKTRL
+1235 
-1249 ASAIQKIISIPAALQ
+1249 
-1264 HVPNPCPRV
+1264 
-1273 THPDWLHKMVR
+1273 
-1284 EKDDKFKQR
+1284 
-1293 KLADLFGAHDAKR
+1293 
-1306 ELLAAKDPNAPEH
+1306 
-1319 DAAATPGK
+1319 
-1327 KARGDELDMED
+1327 
-1338 VAGAA
+1338 
-1343 PGTLIGKTNGPR
+1343 
-1355 VQRFFRGV
+1355 
-1363 EDAARGGGVP
+1363 
-1373 TTPETAAVAARTLP
+1373 
-1387 GSGPSPADGGNV
+1387 
-1399 TGNVR
+1399 
-1404 RRNALDPVDI
+1404 
-1414 AREAFES
+1414 
-1421 LGSCP
+1421 
-1426 DKREDFDGWLRH
+1426 
-1438 HKAKWRLQRTERKR
+1438 
-1452 RRVQEADALAAA
+1452 
-1464 GGVTPGFGRSM
+1464 
-1475 TRPRTLGPGGLG
+1475 
-1487 AFVESRERTLAT
+1487 
-1499 SAWQLVQIEP
+1499 
-1509 AAAGPGH
+1509 
-1516 FTAWVL
+1516 
-1522 AAGTIHSV
+1522 
-1530 PIKVSRRLAV
+1530 
-1540 AMRSPDREGDLGL
+1540 
-1553 GGKKRV
+1553 
-1559 SAILPRGAKAEH
+1559 
-1571 VYEVK
+1571 
-1576 MEESEFASGLEVMD
+1576 
-1590 LLANPNVVGVFE
+1590 
-1602 RHVPLL
+1602 
-1608 EAAVQ
+1608 
-1613 KIGCVAS
+1613 
-1620 LRRGESR
+1620 
-1627 VDGGTVSEYDLD
+1627 
-1639 QLEMRTTAEC
+1639 
-1649 GYVPLARPD
+1649 
-1658 ASQAVRGMMRH
+1658 MRH

-1723 WRAARARVE
+1723 WRAAQARVE
-1732 ADGND
+1732 ADGDD
-1737 AATRAEG
+1737 AATRADG
-1744 ANDGIDWIVEYVKD
+1744 ANDGVDWIVEYVKD

-1779 PAVCVVEAPVDSG
+1779 PAVCVVEAPGNSG

-1837 GWQVNAAKTACARLA
+1837 GWQVNAAKTACTRLA

-2072 DMQTITIATGKNR
+2072 DMQTITIATGKHR

>member
-1 MGGAPAFSG
+1 
-10 NASGRSKGNMYGEAG
+10 
-25 RGKGHHAARGRGG
+25 
-38 QGDGD
+38 
-43 WKNQKSRLQMAQ
+43 
-55 EEDALEAGLGF
+55 
-66 VNFTEGD
+66 
-73 ERLGWLVNVSSVSGP
+73 
-88 NNRHGRSRGIGAALK
+88 
-103 DENASIHTRYARRY
+103 
-117 PPARSPSRAPIQ
+117 
-129 NLSKAWHPALPVFQN
+129 
-144 SAKLNFQTLPIP
+144 
-156 AIQTT
+156 
-161 VQEAETGKEF
+161 
-171 SAVNCYFMQ
+171 
-180 QDGDTFKAQVRY
+180 
-192 APYFLIATKPDC
+192 
-204 EHDVEAFLRRR
+204 
-215 YEGKIHDV
+215 
-223 TVLDKEDLDLKNHLS
+223 
-238 GLKQK
+238 
-243 YLKVTFATVQ
+243 
-253 DLMDV
+253 
-258 RREVLPMV
+258 
-266 KKNQSRSEAAEAY
+266 
-279 EALHQMEASAV
+279 
-290 THQGRAHH
+290 
-298 GVSRGGEQK
+298 
-307 STKGK
+307 
-312 RAIANYADAMIDIR
+312 
-326 EYDVPYHMRFLI
+326 
-338 DTETRCG
+338 
-345 WWYKVKVKQGE
+345 
-356 VTLTHR
+356 
-362 KDMLARGEVKICA
+362 
-375 FDIETTKLPL
+375 
-385 KFPDAEYDQVFMI
+385 
-398 SYMLD
+398 
-403 GQGYLII
+403 
-410 NREVVS
+410 
-416 ADIEDFEYSPKPE
+416 
-429 YPGPFIVWNEPDEA
+429 
-443 ALLRRWFDHMRE
+443 
-455 VRPSVYV
+455 
-462 TYNGDFFDWPFVET
+462 
-476 RAEKN
+476 
-481 GMSMYLELGFRCDR
+481 
-495 KTGECRSRSAL
+495 
-506 HLDAFAWVK
+506 
-515 RDSYLPAGSHG
+515 
-526 LKAVTK
+526 
-532 AKLGYNPVEVD
+532 
-543 PEDML
+543 
-548 PFAQEQPHHMAAY
+548 
-561 SVSDAVS
+561 
-568 TYYLYMTYVHPFIF
+568 
-582 SLATIIP
+582 
-589 LSPDEVL
+589 
-596 RKGSGTLCEALLM
+596 
-609 VEAYRANIVCPNKT
+609 
-623 QSAGEKH
+623 
-630 YKGHL
+630 
-635 LESETYIGGH
+635 
-645 VECLEAGVFRA
+645 
-656 DIPTKFRMNPK
+656 
-667 GYQGL
+667 
-672 LDSLDEDLKYALY
+672 
-685 HEGKKM
+685 
-691 TPEDV
+691 
-696 ENYDEVRAAIAEK
+696 
-709 LVDLRDNPV
+709 
-718 QMAKPLIYHL
+718 
-728 DVAAMYPN
+728 
-736 IILTNRLQ
+736 
-744 PPAMVTED
+744 
-752 VCAACD
+752 
-758 FNRPGKTCLREMEW
+758 
-772 LWRGEH
+772 
-778 YAATSSDYAAIKAQ
+778 
-792 LEAEKFPPK
+792 
-801 ADGTG
+801 
-806 DGRPRY
+806 
-812 WADLSYE
+812 
-819 EQAAAKKKRLKMYSQ
+819 
-834 KVYKRVLD
+834 
-842 KPVTE
+842 
-847 SKMAGICQ
+847 
-855 RENGFYV
+855 
-862 DTVKNFRDR
+862 
-871 RYEYKGLNKT
+871 
-881 WKGKLGD
+881 
-888 AKKSGNPIAVQEAK
+888 
-902 DMVTLFDSLQLA
+902 
-914 HKCILN
+914 
-920 SFYGYVMRKGAR
+920 
-932 WYSMEM
+932 
-938 AGVVTYTGAK
+938 
-948 IIQMA
+948 
-953 KRLVDD
+953 
-959 IGKPLELDTDGI
+959 
-971 WCCLPGTF
+971 
-979 PEEFTLKPKE
+979 
-989 GVNKKK
+989 
-995 LTISYPC
+995 
-1002 SVLNRLTALQCTN
+1002 
-1015 DQYQTLTDKE
+1015 
-1025 KRTYESSSEMSIE
+1025 
-1038 FEVDGPYKAMILP
+1038 
-1051 ASKEEGVLIKKR
+1051 
-1063 YAVFNFD
+1063 
-1070 GSLEEL
+1070 
-1076 KGFEVKR
+1076 
-1083 RGELKLIKMFQ
+1083 
-1094 TEVFDEFLKG
+1094 
-1104 TTLEEVYEAVGKVAN
+1104 
-1119 KWLDML
+1119 
-1125 DSKGRDLTDEDLVD
+1125 
-1139 YISEATTMSKSL
+1139 
-1151 EEYGDRKSCAT
+1151 
-1162 TTAKRLGA
+1162 
-1170 IIGGDIA
+1170 
-1177 NDKGLKAQ
+1177 
-1185 YIITKKPA
+1185 
-1193 GAPTSQRAVPVTVF
+1193 
-1207 QHEPAVAR
+1207 
-1215 SFLRDWTKDS
+1215 
-1225 PPGDADEVPD
+1225 
-1235 MRELLDWDYYKTRL
+1235 
-1249 ASAIQKIISIPAALQ
+1249 
-1264 HVPNPCPRV
+1264 
-1273 THPDWLHKMVR
+1273 
-1284 EKDDKFKQR
+1284 
-1293 KLADLFGAHDAKR
+1293 
-1306 ELLAAKDPNAPEH
+1306 
-1319 DAAATPGK
+1319 
-1327 KARGDELDMED
+1327 
-1338 VAGAA
+1338 
-1343 PGTLIGKTNGPR
+1343 
-1355 VQRFFRGV
+1355 
-1363 EDAARGGGVP
+1363 
-1373 TTPETAAVAARTLP
+1373 
-1387 GSGPSPADGGNV
+1387 
-1399 TGNVR
+1399 
-1404 RRNALDPVDI
+1404 
-1414 AREAFES
+1414 
-1421 LGSCP
+1421 
-1426 DKREDFDGWLRH
+1426 
-1438 HKAKWRLQRTERKR
+1438 
-1452 RRVQEADALAAA
+1452 
-1464 GGVTPGFGRSM
+1464 
-1475 TRPRTLGPGGLG
+1475 
-1487 AFVESRERTLAT
+1487 
-1499 SAWQLVQIEP
+1499 
-1509 AAAGPGH
+1509 
-1516 FTAWVL
+1516 
-1522 AAGTIHSV
+1522 
-1530 PIKVSRRLAV
+1530 
-1540 AMRSPDREGDLGL
+1540 
-1553 GGKKRV
+1553 
-1559 SAILPRGAKAEH
+1559 
-1571 VYEVK
+1571 
-1576 MEESEFASGLEVMD
+1576 
-1590 LLANPNVVGVFE
+1590 
-1602 RHVPLL
+1602 
-1608 EAAVQ
+1608 
-1613 KIGCVAS
+1613 
-1620 LRRGESR
+1620 
-1627 VDGGTVSEYDLD
+1627 
-1639 QLEMRTTAEC
+1639 
-1649 GYVPLARPD
+1649 
-1658 ASQAVRGMMRH
+1658 MRH

-1732 ADGND
+1732 ADGDD
-1737 AATRAEG
+1737 AATRADG
-1744 ANDGIDWIVEYVKD
+1744 ANDGVDWIVEYVKD

-1779 PAVCVVEAPVDSG
+1779 PAVCVVEAPGNSG

-2072 DMQTITIATGKNR
+2072 DMQTITIATGKHR

-2385 LKLLRVPEYA
+2385 LKLLRVPEYS

-2436 WDCAACG
+2436 WDCASCG

>member
-1 MGGAPAFSG
+1 MTAPRATPPALDSKISPRKLGTPPQHQPLFPAFQISA
-10 NASGRSKGNMYGEAG
+10 NSLNEP
-25 RGKGHHAARGRGG
+25 
-38 QGDGD
+38 
-43 WKNQKSRLQMAQ
+43 
-55 EEDALEAGLGF
+55 F
-66 VNFTEGD
+66 
-73 ERLGWLVNVSSVSGP
+73 
-88 NNRHGRSRGIGAALK
+88 
-103 DENASIHTRYARRY
+103 SIH
-117 PPARSPSRAPIQ
+117 
-129 NLSKAWHPALPVFQN
+129 
-144 SAKLNFQTLPIP
+144 

-161 VQEAETGKEF
+161 IQEPETGKEF

-180 QDGDTFKAQVRY
+180 QDGETFKAQVRY
-192 APYFLIATKPDC
+192 APYFLLATKPDC

-215 YEGKIHDV
+215 YEGKILNV
-223 TVLDKEDLDLKNHLS
+223 TVEDKEDLDLKNHLS
-238 GLKQK
+238 GLTQK

-290 THQGRAHH
+290 AHAGRAHH

-312 RAIANYADAMIDIR
+312 RAIANYADAMMDIR

-345 WWYKVKVKQGE
+345 WWYQVKAVQGE

-362 KDMLARGEVKICA
+362 SDMLARGEVKICA

-416 ADIEDFEYSPKPE
+416 ADVDDFEYNPKPE

-455 VRPSVYV
+455 VQPSVYV

-476 RAEKN
+476 RAEKC
-481 GMSMYLELGFRCDR
+481 GMSMYLELGMRCDR

-548 PFAQEQPHHMAAY
+548 PFAQTHPHHMAAY

-623 QSAGEKH
+623 QSEGEKH
-630 YKGHL
+630 FRGHL

-685 HEGKKM
+685 HEGKQM

-709 LVDLRDNPV
+709 LVDLRDNPT

-744 PPAMVTED
+744 PSAMVTED
-752 VCAACD
+752 VCASCD

-778 YAATSSDYAAIKAQ
+778 SAATSSEYAAIKAQ
-792 LEAEKFPPK
+792 LEAEKFP
-801 ADGTG
+801 ALSDGK
-806 DGRPRY
+806 PRY

-819 EQAAAKKKRLKMYSQ
+819 EQAVAKKSRLKMYSQ
-834 KVYKRVLD
+834 KVYKRATD
-842 KPVTE
+842 KPITE
-847 SKMAGICQ
+847 TKIGGICQ

-871 RYEYKGLNKT
+871 RYEYKGLNKM
-881 WKGKLGD
+881 WKGKLGE
-888 AKKSGNPIAVQEAK
+888 AKKSGNPIAVQESK

-971 WCCLPGTF
+971 WCCLPGSF

-989 GVNKKK
+989 GVDKKK
-995 LTISYPC
+995 VTISYPC

-1015 DQYQTLTDKE
+1015 DQYQTLTDKQ
-1025 KRTYESSSEMSIE
+1025 KRTYETSSEMTIE

-1051 ASKEEGVLIKKR
+1051 ASKAEGVLIKKR

-1104 TTLEEVYEAVGKVAN
+1104 TTLEEVYDAVGKVAN

-1125 DSKGRDLTDEDLVD
+1125 DSKGKDLTDEDLVD

-1151 EEYGDRKSCAT
+1151 AEYGDRKSSAC
-1162 TTAKRLGA
+1162 TTARRLGA
-1170 IIGGDIA
+1170 FIGNDIV

-1185 YIITKKPA
+1185 YIITKKPTD
-1193 GAPTSQRAVPVTVF
+1193 APTSQKAVPVTIF
-1207 QHEPAVAR
+1207 QAEPAVAR
-1215 SFLRDWTKDS
+1215 SFLREWTKDI
-1225 PPGDADEVPD
+1225 PPGEPDEVPD
-1235 MRELLDWDYYKTRL
+1235 MREMLDWEYYKQRL
-1249 ASAIQKIISIPAALQ
+1249 ANAIQKIISIPAALQ
-1264 HVPNPCPRV
+1264 DVVNPCPRV
-1273 THPDWLHKMVR
+1273 VHPDWLHKMLR

-1293 KLADLFGAHDAKR
+1293 KLADLFGAQHER
-1306 ELLAAKDPNAPEH
+1306 NELAAKDPNAPAL
-1319 DAAATPGK
+1319 DQTTTPGK
-1327 KARGDELDMED
+1327 KGPGDELDMED
-1338 VAGAA
+1338 MAGGA
-1343 PGTLIGKTNGPR
+1343 PGTLIGKTSGPR
-1355 VQRFFRGV
+1355 VQRFFRGAA
-1363 EDAARGGGVP
+1363 EDAAPGGVP
-1373 TTPETAAVAARTLP
+1373 TTPETGAVASRAVP
-1387 GSGPSPADGGNV
+1387 GSGPTPGRA
-1399 TGNVR
+1399 TGTVR
-1404 RRNALDPVDI
+1404 KSRDAMDPVEI
-1414 AREAFES
+1414 ARETLEA
-1421 LGSCP
+1421 LGACP
-1426 DKREDFDGWLRH
+1426 DKKDDFDGWLQH
-1438 HKAKWRLQRTERKR
+1438 HKAKWRLQKAERKR

-1475 TRPRTLGPGGLG
+1475 TRPRAFGPGGLG
-1487 AFVESRERTLAT
+1487 AFVESRERTLAS

-1509 AAAGPGH
+1509 NSAGPGH

-1530 PIKVSRRLAV
+1530 PIKVSRRLTV

-1559 SAILPRGAKAEH
+1559 AAILPRGAKAEH

-1576 MEESEFASGLEVMD
+1576 MEESEFTSGLEVVD
-1590 LLANPNVVGVFE
+1590 LLADPNVLGVFE
-1602 RHVPLL
+1602 RHVPLI
-1608 EAAVQ
+1608 ETAVQ
-1613 KIGCVAS
+1613 RVGCVAT
-1620 LRRGESR
+1620 LRRDADAKDANA
-1627 VDGGTVSEYDLD
+1627 VLEYDLD
-1639 QLEMRTTAEC
+1639 DLEMRTTAEC
-1649 GYVPLARPD
+1649 GYVPLADPD
-1658 ASQAVRGMMRH
+1658 SATAVRGMMRH

-1676 DKGKGVYALHT
+1676 GKDKGVYALHT
-1687 PATGAGVLVVV
+1687 PAAGSAVLVVV
-1698 EPGAVGNGRRN
+1698 EPGAVGNGRRQ
-1709 QGVREVTVPAMDRA
+1709 QGVREVTAASMDRG
-1723 WRAARARVE
+1723 WRASRAE
-1732 ADGND
+1732 LKAAADDAVADD
-1737 AATRAEG
+1737 AATDEG
-1744 ANDGIDWIVEYVKD
+1744 EPSVKWTVEYVKD
-1758 DASAGAAVS
+1758 DEAAGAAVS

-1779 PAVCVVEAPVDSG
+1779 PALCLVEAPADSG
-1792 VDAVDGSIRR
+1792 VDAGADGSIRR

-1810 AIIPALARLPVV
+1810 AMIPALARLPVV
-1822 HVPANAAD
+1822 CVPANAAD
-1830 TASMPAI
+1830 SASMPAI
-1837 GWQVNAAKTACARLA
+1837 GWQVNAAKTACTRVA
-1852 AHGDWLAERV
+1852 AAGDWLAERV

-1872 GNLGQDWCLHTADT
+1872 GNLGSDWCLHTADT
-1886 FFARALRDSSQL
+1886 FFARALRDSAQL

-1918 SGLDDTLQT
+1918 SGLDDTLVT

-1936 AYRCVCVELRAHHL
+1936 AYRCVCVELKAHHL

-1963 LEQGALLGYEQNT
+1963 LEQGALLGYEQST
-1976 VGSGKD
+1976 VGGGKD

-2026 LRRWLLSAFST
+2026 LRRWLLSAFSS

-2065 GATVVHA
+2065 GATVIHA

-2157 VATRAAGVAEAAEAL
+2157 KTTGANGVDDAAGAL

-2188 HFEVIVSEFIFRPWK
+2188 HFEVVVSEFIFRPWK
-2203 RDFGGGLDDERDE
+2203 RDFGGGL
-2216 VEDVD
+2216 EDVD
-2221 GLDDGEGDDAKA
+2221 REPEYEVESDEEDNTNT
-2233 RVPPPLDTEGLEH
+2233 RPVPNVRSTGLED
-2246 EGDEALDECLLDA
+2246 EGDEALDS
-2259 TPPQAREAGQTG
+2259 TPPQPATEPAVTFEDDADGFNPGDEPMTQLQGREAREA
-2271 PGQEENEPL
+2271 
-2280 PARTP
+2280 
-2285 LAGREAA
+2285 
-2292 EAAEEERA
+2292 AAEERS
-2300 AWLAGQVGGYFS
+2300 AWLAGQVRGYFS

-2326 GPGTARHLGPQHR
+2326 GPGTARNLGPQHK
-2339 FPTPPGAHLPKELRG
+2339 FPNPPGAHLPTELRG
-2354 SPALAFVKTLCAA
+2354 SPALAFVKTLVAV
-2367 LSLDTSVE
+2367 LSLDTGVE
-2375 GPVSLLRKNA
+2375 GPVALLRKNA

-2395 PQAEFREPCV
+2395 PMAEFREPCV

-2410 DAVCNYCSACADL
+2410 DAVCDYCSACVDL
-2423 DLCRDERLVEDAN
+2423 DLCRDERLVEEQN
-2436 WDCAACG
+2436 WDCVSCG

-2460 ERVRQAQLQDLRCT
+2460 ERVRTAQLQDLRCG
-2474 RDRRIKVSHLAARC
+2474 RDRRIKVSHLGARC
-2488 ACGGLYGCVED
+2488 ACGGLYKCVED
-2499 AAATADDLRV
+2499 QSAVADDLRV
-2509 MHDIARHHD
+2509 MHDIARHHE
-2518 FKVLRDV
+2518 FAVLKDV
-2525 VEWVVRASPNLS
+2525 VEWVVRSSPNLS
-2537 HARAVLDVEDG
+2537 HARAVLELEDA